1 MEKIQFGE
9 IETIVEDFKEKIRIL
24 EETFVNPELTPQEDE
39 EPEDVIERVEREF
52 AGLKEK
58 VTDITQVLETKEVI
72 EGMFSSLK
80 AINEKMK
87 RKCNEAISI
96 VVKEEKKRKS
106 REEYLRKKKEWDE
119 KNENNE
125 NIVRI
130 FRK

>member
-9 IETIVEDFKEKIRIL
+9 IETIVEEFKEKIRIL
-24 EETFVNPELTPQEDE
+24 EETFINPELTPQEDE
-39 EPEDVIERVEREF
+39 EPED
-52 AGLKEK
+52 
-58 VTDITQVLETKEVI
+58 VI

-106 REEYLRKKKEWDE
+106 REEYLQKKKEWDE